1 MKVISSFIILCI
13 FVGVSLGTNNC
24 CTGATSLNV
33 LPFSSVGALTSATL
47 RLDTAPLHIDASI
60 VAGAWFT
67 FTHLVPLTISLDICG
82 LTDVQLN
89 AYLFHG
95 SCDNLV
101 IIDVHE
107 RCCGS
112 LLNIEIIPGR
122 TYYLFIGA
130 SAEVDINVNTN
141 ILSPVLNGLCVN
153 PVQIANRVLAGTTL
167 GVAADLVV
175 RDVAVNTC
183 DAWYFLYSAL
193 NNVLTVSTCPV
204 FGGSALDLDA
214 KLRVYTGNCNALTLV
229 ASVDIDCASIT
240 ANHLTISLNA
250 NTVYYVVVSTN
261 GIHGDFN
268 LFASVVSSVLPPI
281 SLDLLASLN
290 GAIVVNSAANG
301 VLRVSGRAVV
311 GLTYE
316 IRVGNLEPVVF
327 VCTNA
332 AFTVEIDIRNLVV
345 GQSPLCLAERGTGR
359 LVQLTLV
366 NQVVAGV
373 TGGLGGLGGTGIL

>member
-1 MKVISSFIILCI
+1 MKQVICSFIILCI
-13 FVGVSLGTNNC
+13 FAGVTIGTNNC
-24 CTGATSLNV
+24 CTRAAPLNV
-33 LPFSSVGALTSATL
+33 LPFSSVGAVTSAAL
-47 RLDTAPLHIDASI
+47 QLDAAPLHIDASI

-67 FTHLVPLTISLDICG
+67 FNHLVPLTISLDICG
-82 LTDVQLN
+82 VTDVQLN

-112 LLNIEIIPGR
+112 LLNIEILPGR

-130 SAEVDINVNTN
+130 SAAVDINLNVN

-153 PVQIANRVLAGTTL
+153 PVKISDRVVAGTTL

-193 NNVLTVSTCPV
+193 NNVLTLSTCPV
-204 FGGSALDLDA
+204 FGGSAVDLDA
-214 KLRVYTGNCNALTLV
+214 KLRIYTGNCNALTLV

-240 ANHLTISLNA
+240 ANHLTISLSA
-250 NTVYYVVVSTN
+250 NTVYYVVVSTV

-268 LFASVVSSVLPPI
+268 LFSSVSSSVLPPI
-281 SLDLLASLN
+281 SLDLLASLS
-290 GAIVVNSAANG
+290 GAVVVNSAANH
-301 VLRVSGRAVV
+301 VLRVNGRAVV

-327 VCTNA
+327 VCA
-332 AFTVEIDIRNLVV
+332 SASFAVEIDITNLVV
-345 GQSPLCLAERGTGR
+345 GQSPLCLVERGTGR
-359 LVQLTLV
+359 LVQLNLV

-373 TGGLGGLGGTGIL
+373 TGLGGTGIL